1 MRSRSKARIQVSERD
16 RDKPVQPAAC
26 REEYGAYLAACL
38 REIEDDESLAVVAKS
53 GIRVA
58 DNPKGHAEAFLCRLR
73 ACVRLERDDEE
84 ALLAAM
90 SDVRQLDQGT
100 HLIRKGDQPHD
111 VHILLEGWAA
121 RYEIVPDG
129 GRSITAFLLPG
140 DLLDQ
145 HVTMLGRMDHSIL
158 TLTDATVAFLP
169 NGRLESIAVRRP
181 LVASALWWS
190 TLVDAGVL
198 RAWLVNLGRRDA
210 FESIGHLLCELHA
223 RLTKVGYATN
233 TDFELPLTQEEVAD
247 ALGLTST
254 HVNRM
259 LRRLREEGY
268 ITLRHNRLTILDVAK
283 LQGATGF
290 DSTYL
295 HSHPVD
301 MRQLTA

>member
-1 MRSRSKARIQVSERD
+1 MRSRSEARIQVSERD
-16 RDKPVQPAAC
+16 GDKPVQPAAGSD
-26 REEYGAYLAACL
+26 EHGAYFAACL
-38 REIEDDESLAVVAKS
+38 REIESDGSLEGVAKS
-53 GIRVA
+53 
-58 DNPKGHAEAFLCRLR
+58 HAEAFLRRLR

-100 HLIRKGDQPHD
+100 HLIRKGDRPHD

-223 RLTKVGYATN
+223 RLTKVGYPTKA
-233 TDFELPLTQEEVAD
+233 DFELPLTQEDVAD

-268 ITLRHNRLTILDVAK
+268 ITLRHNRLMILDVAR
-283 LQGATGF
+283 LQDATGF

-295 HSHPVD
+295 HSQPVD